1 MTRVLTLDCLSS
13 APWTALAQT
22 LPQLF
27 GSEALALR
35 SACWQIYTELPEWL
49 ANEPAQN
56 AVAGLSAG
64 LKDDSGGVK
73 LSALGA
79 GVALICYQAGI
90 GKIDAYATLA
100 LPMLE
105 LLPPLA
111 GERSSRLTEA
121 LMLLVDL
128 ATTPKVPARL
138 FRNYLGS
145 LLTFC
150 LSVVDADEPYDE
162 SARATALE

>member
-1 MTRVLTLDCLSS
+1 
-13 APWTALAQT
+13 
-22 LPQLF
+22 LF

-49 ANEPAQN
+49 ANEPAHN
-56 AVAGLSAG
+56 AVSGLTAG
-64 LKDDSGGVK
+64 LKDESGGVK
-73 LSALGA
+73 LAALGA
-79 GVALICYQAGI
+79 GVALICHQAGI
-90 GKIDAYATLA
+90 GKIDAYASLA

-111 GERSSRLTEA
+111 AERSSRLTEA
-121 LMLLVDL
+121 LMMLVDL
-128 ATTPKVPARL
+128 ATMPKVPARL

-150 LSVVDADEPYDE
+150 LGVVDAEDAYDE
-162 SARATALE
+162 SSRATALE